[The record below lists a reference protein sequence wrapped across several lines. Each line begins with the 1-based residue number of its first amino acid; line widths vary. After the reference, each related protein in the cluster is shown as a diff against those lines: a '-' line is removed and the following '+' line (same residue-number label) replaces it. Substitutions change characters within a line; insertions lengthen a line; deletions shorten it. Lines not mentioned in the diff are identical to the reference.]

1 MAEAA
6 LASVLSKLGEL
17 AVSEAKILLQ
27 VGHDLVLLVDRL
39 QWLQAIVRDEDR
51 ERRRAGTNGL
61 THVWVSQTRDVAFEV
76 EDALDDFF
84 YQEEDRSIPWSSYD
98 INAVVFRHN

>member
-6 LASVLSKLGEL
+6 LASVLFKLGEL

-84 YQEEDRSIPWSSYD
+84 YQEEVRPSIDPL
-98 INAVVFRHN
+98 VFI